1 MTVYENLL
9 VGAHTIRGRKA
20 IEDGLARV
28 HELFPILQERSG
40 QVVGTLSGGEQ
51 QMCAIGRA
59 LVSMPKPLLIDELS
73 LGLAPVVVDR
83 LVDVLADVRRSG
95 GTLVL
100 VEQDAELALSLADRG
115 YVLQRGGIFRS
126 GSAAELANDTY
137 LRSEY
142 LGQREPR

>member
-1 MTVYENLL
+1 MTVF
-9 VGAHTIRGRKA
+9 GAHTIRGRKT

-73 LGLAPVVVDR
+73 LGLAPWWIDW
-83 LVDVLADVRRSG
+83 S
-95 GTLVL
+95 TSW
-100 VEQDAELALSLADRG
+100 QT
-115 YVLQRGGIFRS
+115 
-126 GSAAELANDTY
+126 SAAQAGRWSSSNRMPNWL
-137 LRSEY
+137 
-142 LGQREPR
+142 